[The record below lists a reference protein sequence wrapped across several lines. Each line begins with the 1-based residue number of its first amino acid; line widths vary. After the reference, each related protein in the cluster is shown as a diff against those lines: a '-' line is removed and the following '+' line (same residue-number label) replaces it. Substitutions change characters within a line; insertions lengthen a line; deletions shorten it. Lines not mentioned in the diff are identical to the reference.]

1 MDKESFLSVYKAAGY
16 SVVDSFAYDDIKN
29 FLMQHK
35 PGKLY
40 LAVYTAVLLVV
51 SFFIG
56 FLIVVLWKEAATF
69 SQFLEKIF
77 LCLSFSLLG
86 GAIIIPI
93 HEFIHWLAYKNEGAA
108 DVRFGAIW
116 KSFVFYAAAH
126 NFVAD
131 YPSFRRVALAPF
143 LILLGLLALVFLFP
157 IPLWGRIAV
166 LFILFFHLSCCSGD
180 FMMLSY
186 MRRNR
191 TLNLVTVDDIENR
204 VTYFMKK

>member
-16 SVVDSFAYDDIKN
+16 SVADSFAYSDIKL
-29 FLMQHK
+29 FLLQNR

-40 LAVYTAVLLVV
+40 RAIYTIVLLGLL
-51 SFFIG
+51 FLTGIFIG
-56 FLIVVLWKEAATF
+56 WLWNGTPTAAQF
-69 SQFLEKIF
+69 SEKIF
-77 LCLSFSLLG
+77 LSLLFSLLG
-86 GAIIIPI
+86 CAIIIPT
-93 HEFIHWLAYKNEGAA
+93 HEFIHWLVYKSEGAA

-131 YPSFRRVALAPF
+131 YSSFRRIALAPF
-143 LILLGLLALVFLFP
+143 LILSGLLALIFLFP

-166 LFILFFHLSCCSGD
+166 MIILLFHVVSCSGD

-191 TLNLVTVDDIENR
+191 DCITVDDMENKI
-204 VTYFMKK
+204 TYFMKKEN